1 MNEMLRFMLK
11 PDKRTHGRMHK
22 QTHVVEGVYNLSTT
36 TYAFHGPSL
45 QSEAIAPIVR
55 EK

>member
-11 PDKRTHGRMHK
+11 PDKQMAAQTDIRM
-22 QTHVVEGVYNLSTT
+22 ERVYNQSTT
-36 TYAFHGPSL
+36 TYAFHGLSL
-45 QSEAIAPIVR
+45 QSEAIAPIIR